1 MRIGPHVAAQLDEVV
16 RLIQATLAPSLQ
28 GAYLY
33 GSAVMGGLKPA
44 SDLDVF
50 VVTGQ
55 RTSREQ
61 RRSLIDGLRPLS
73 ARALR
78 PSRWRPVELT
88 IVASSEVRPWRYPPR
103 MDFQSGEWLRAE
115 FDAGSLGV
123 QDAAN
128 PDLALLISMVLDADR
143 PLFGPR
149 PAQLLDAVPHED
161 VVRAMLDAIEGLM
174 ADIHS
179 DTANVLLTLARIW
192 NTVETGAFLPKDS
205 AAEWAMKRLLPERR
219 RALEHARQI
228 YLGVEP
234 DLWDG
239 MDDAARRDAGYLEQQ
254 LRTSRRSPARAIE
267 PGQEVAASDP

>member
-1 MRIGPHVAAQLDEVV
+1 MVV

-33 GSAVMGGLKPA
+33 GSAVMGGLRPA

-73 ARALR
+73 ARTLR
-78 PSRWRPVELT
+78 PSHWRPVELT
-88 IVASSEVRPWRYPPR
+88 IVVGSEVRPWRYPPR
-103 MDFQSGEWLRAE
+103 MDFQFGEWLRAE

-128 PDLALLISMVLDADR
+128 PDLALLVSMVLDADR

-161 VVRAMLDAIEGLM
+161 VVRAMLDGIEGLM
-174 ADIHS
+174 ADLHS

-192 NTVETGAFLPKDS
+192 STVESGAFLPKDS
-205 AAEWAMKRLLPERR
+205 AADWAMKRIPPKRR
-219 RALEHARQI
+219 RALDHARQI

-239 MDDAARRDAGYLEQQ
+239 MNDASRFVADYLVQQ
-254 LRTSRRSPARAIE
+254 IRTSRQSPARAIE

>member
-1 MRIGPHVAAQLDEVV
+1 MVV

-33 GSAVMGGLKPA
+33 GSAAMGGLKLA

-50 VVTGQ
+50 VVTRG
-55 RTSREQ
+55 RTSADQ

-73 ARALR
+73 ARTLR
-78 PSRWRPVELT
+78 PSHWRPVELT
-88 IVASSEVRPWRYPPR
+88 IVVGSEVRPWRYPPR

-128 PDLALLISMVLDADR
+128 PDLALLISMVLDANR

-149 PAQLLDAVPHED
+149 PAQFLDAVPHED
-161 VVRAMLDAIEGLM
+161 VVRAMLDGIEGLM

-179 DTANVLLTLARIW
+179 DTANVLLTLVRIW
-192 NTVETGAFLPKDS
+192 NTIQTGTFVPKD
-205 AAEWAMKRLLPERR
+205 AAADWARERLPPERR
-219 RALEHARQI
+219 GVLEHARQI
-228 YLGVEP
+228 YMGVEP

-239 MDDAARRDAGYLEQQ
+239 MNDVARFVADYLVQEIKEIAPVA
-254 LRTSRRSPARAIE
+254 SPRY
-267 PGQEVAASDP
+267 